1 MISRN
6 GVDERVTMT
15 REQQEKAAAAPKA
28 VAKILATRL
37 GGQPEDYRKAVTA
50 TDAKGKLSR
59 YSVVRHH
66 VDSYTFDLIKKD
78 MKQGGWYGVF
88 SSNDPIRTYP
98 SGQVASNVVGFVN
111 AEGKGAGGFEYSIT
125 NSLLVCRVKS
135 RMRPRPGAVFRWVL
149 ILWCL
154 RSTAQVTL

>member
-78 MKQGGWYGVF
+78 MKQG
-88 SSNDPIRTYP
+88 
-98 SGQVASNVVGFVN
+98 
-111 AEGKGAGGFEYSIT
+111 
-125 NSLLVCRVKS
+125 
-135 RMRPRPGAVFRWVL
+135 
-149 ILWCL
+149 
-154 RSTAQVTL
+154 